1 MQNDT
6 QRTGSREG
14 TGQEQLLPKLSWNVY
29 KRFYWERIRKCIFPL
44 GQLILSKYK
53 FTYRFVYIQ
62 RVFCSYFPS
71 GIIFLKLT
79 FVCDILE
86 SFSKNICRVN
96 SGNDIEWYHKE
107 MIFWSNTMCWCWLSD
122 NLEDI

>member
-1 MQNDT
+1 MTHNV
-6 QRTGSREG
+6 REVERG
-14 TGQEQLLPKLSWNVY
+14 LGKNNPCQSCPGMFINVSTESV
-29 KRFYWERIRKCIFPL
+29 FVNAFFPL

-107 MIFWSNTMCWCWLSD
+107 MIFWSNTMC
-122 NLEDI
+122 